1 MNAFFYIKDNEVSAM
16 TIGDRI
22 FERLSEIG
30 MTQKEFSQKSDIG
43 KDHDHMRH
51 PECDAGVDPVGIIE
65 DRKPG
70 K

>member
-30 MTQKEFSQKSDIG
+30 
-43 KDHDHMRH
+43 
-51 PECDAGVDPVGIIE
+51 E
-65 DRKPG
+65 DRDLAEHDQ
-70 K
+70 